1 MIIASTRF
9 RRISRIV
16 KAEMLD
22 ELGGDNVSNFKLVN
36 IDSAKCEN
44 PVYPELVKL
53 PTATKALLKSLVLPV
68 DKKRQFLKERKA
80 NVVALIKKLQEKY
93 PLNYLICRNSSSL
106 CPLLMVNS
114 KMRCIAKFSRL
125 VDKLY
130 ELKWFSS
137 KDSDCAKK

>member
-68 DKKRQFLKERKA
+68 DKKTSILKRMQSQCGCINQEVARK
-80 NVVALIKKLQEKY
+80 I
-93 PLNYLICRNSSSL
+93 SS
-106 CPLLMVNS
+106 
-114 KMRCIAKFSRL
+114 
-125 VDKLY
+125 
-130 ELKWFSS
+130 
-137 KDSDCAKK
+137 